1 MHTLTY
7 SLDRKTPD
15 VATLWLG
22 MEEIGLSALLPPPP
36 VLAPMV
42 LTDAA
47 PINEY
52 VQPSPYGPDVDS
64 GAALDDEAD
73 TDAND
78 LVASPC
84 GTAKMDAE
92 ELGLKMLLVFDSAN
106 LVPPRTKSGR
116 SDSCVSA

>member
-7 SLDRKTPD
+7 FLDSKAPD
-15 VATLWLG
+15 VATLWPG
-22 MEEIGLSALLPPPP
+22 MAEIGLSALLPPPP
-36 VLAPMV
+36 TLALMV

-52 VQPSPYGPDVDS
+52 VLPSPYAPDVDS
-64 GAALDDEAD
+64 GAALDDKAD
-73 TDAND
+73 IDAND

-84 GTAKMDAE
+84 GTTKVDAE
-92 ELGLKMLLVFDSAN
+92 ELGLKMLLVFGSAN

-116 SDSCVSA
+116 GDSCVSA